1 MISIRETQPGRSYEI
16 TDDGKPDAKVV
27 LAFVNA
33 IEPGIL
39 TTESVLMTLIQRLGV
54 LNQEVYSEEN
64 EKVIELFVQAMELL
78 TQRSLRR
85 YELGKG
91 TLNVTAALSPTPS
104 ELLGQI
110 QQARALLTEVHV
122 LGSDEVKQLIE
133 KRTGP
138 WMVWGVD
145 RFAKSSSTT
154 SG

>member
-16 TDDGKPDAKVV
+16 TDDGKPDVKVV

-33 IEPGIL
+33 VEPGIL

-110 QQARALLTEVHV
+110 QQARSLLADVHV
-122 LGSDEVKQLIE
+122 LGNAEVKELIE